1 MVYARLQASF
11 RGLQSP
17 QLPNL
22 VVILAHKP
30 EHAHA
35 RPEDGNASEMVVLK
49 STYDQIRDTL
59 PSDGLIKRSIFQ
71 APWYDV
77 SIVAT
82 DERMVFKVVALR
94 HYL

>member
-11 RGLQSP
+11 RGLQRP

-22 VVILAHKP
+22 VVILSYKP

-35 RPEDGNASEMVVLK
+35 RPEDGPASEMVVLK

-59 PSDGLIKRSIFQ
+59 PSDGLITRSIFQ

-77 SIVAT
+77 RVVAT
-82 DERMVFKVVALR
+82 EERMVFKVVALR
-94 HYL
+94 HYS